1 VGRVEANA
9 AAMGCALRA
18 TELLPIAV
26 LIKVDVGSVG
36 ISVHKAHTSGGAF
49 CSYKGANFRNRI

>member
-1 VGRVEANA
+1 MANA

-26 LIKVDVGSVG
+26 LIKVDVGSVR